1 MDYKC
6 RHYFSISLCFYPCFD
21 TLHQSFSFL
30 WYFWFAVIFL
40 PPLSLSLDP
49 SRCLSITLNSSFSL
63 ALRYP
68 SISISSFSVV
78 LYVCLYLPLI
88 VSHYVRHF
96 FSPSSTLLSLFLSFS
111 LSPSLCLCLF
121 LSLSLSPIVSHRHF
135 VIFSHTPSRS
145 VLQTINF
152 KIAW

>member
-1 MDYKC
+1 MV
-6 RHYFSISLCFYPCFD
+6 
-21 TLHQSFSFL
+21 FL
-30 WYFWFAVIFL
+30 IRCYL
-40 PPLSLSLDP
+40 SPPPSLDP

-88 VSHYVRHF
+88 VSHHVRHF